1 VLVSLKENILN
12 QRNSVT
18 KSSKDLKF
26 VKKSQVNVKLN
37 NPLSV
42 AFSPLALLKN
52 LKDGNNL
59 VSSIKILKI
68 SSAQIISLK
77 DNQVINANVFL
88 EFVENPR

>member
-1 VLVSLKENILN
+1 MLVSLKENLLN

-68 SSAQIISLK
+68 SNAQIISLK

>member
-1 VLVSLKENILN
+1 MLVSLKENILN
-12 QRNSVT
+12 QLNSVT
-18 KSSKDLKF
+18 KSSKDLKC

-37 NPLSV
+37 NQLSV